1 MISTEQLPVVW
12 ITAGT
17 SSEEIHIAR
26 AVALGC
32 QSYITFTEDVT
43 NFLKFKLTV
52 KDSSDQ
58 RMRDKN
64 FLIFAKNLTLLQDNL
79 IMKEAFNCCI
89 DKFSYLHQSN
99 KLFFQFTQIYGS

>member
-79 IMKEAFNCCI
+79 IMKEALNCCI
-89 DKFSYLHQSN
+89 DKFSYLLQSN